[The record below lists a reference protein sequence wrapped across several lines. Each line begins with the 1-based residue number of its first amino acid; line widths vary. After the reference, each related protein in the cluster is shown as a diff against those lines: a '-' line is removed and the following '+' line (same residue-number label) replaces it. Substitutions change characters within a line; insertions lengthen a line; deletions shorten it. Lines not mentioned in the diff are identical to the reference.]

1 MSLAD
6 FIKQDLS
13 VFLGDPFAVEA
24 RTETVTAKVILDEPS
39 QALAGDVVLTT
50 DYQITAR
57 ASDFGNLLAGDSITV
72 NKIKFTVRDVRLI
85 DDGVLCEISLQKV

>member
-1 MSLAD
+1 MTLAD
-6 FIKQDLS
+6 FIKGDLL
-13 VFLGDPFAVEA
+13 VFLGDPFAVLA
-24 RTETVTAKVILDEPS
+24 TAGKTTAQVLLDEPS

-57 ASDFGNLLAGDSITV
+57 AADFGHLLAGDAITV
-72 NKIKFTVRDVRLI
+72 NGTQYTVRDARLI